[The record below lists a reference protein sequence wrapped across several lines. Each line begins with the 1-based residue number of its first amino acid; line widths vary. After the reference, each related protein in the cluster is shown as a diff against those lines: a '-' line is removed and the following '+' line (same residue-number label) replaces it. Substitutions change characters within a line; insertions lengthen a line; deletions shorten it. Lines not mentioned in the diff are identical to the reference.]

1 MESIWSFLLQT
12 LSVSVAAAVL
22 LLLKYL
28 LQDKLSPRW
37 QYGIWGVLAL
47 RILLPAGTAR
57 QVLLPLSR
65 QNTDAILRRELGDE
79 IADRLGD
86 WLYQESGGNLR
97 LLSDLVQTYE
107 RTGDVR
113 SAIESLNE
121 YLLNRLRGLS
131 QDALQVTHLLCLS
144 SGGVSVQALQELM
157 GMDTRRLSCLSDSS
171 PLICAVAY
179 AFAGSSF
186 LIGLVRRDTL

>member
-57 QVLLPLSR
+57 QVLLPLPMWVE
-65 QNTDAILRRELGDE
+65 QLK
-79 IADRLGD
+79 
-86 WLYQESGGNLR
+86 
-97 LLSDLVQTYE
+97 
-107 RTGDVR
+107 
-113 SAIESLNE
+113 SAVEA
-121 YLLNRLRGLS
+121 
-131 QDALQVTHLLCLS
+131 QDYKV
-144 SGGVSVQALQELM
+144 VSVQ
-157 GMDTRRLSCLSDSS
+157 
-171 PLICAVAY
+171 
-179 AFAGSSF
+179 
-186 LIGLVRRDTL
+186 